1 MPTIAGCTVTLTCG
15 TVVNGQVR
23 HLLGIVIDI
32 GMFFHRCPAAIR
44 RLHEKKAGIPQKL
57 SFYSFPAL
65 PLP

>member
-32 GMFFHRCPAAIR
+32 GMF
-44 RLHEKKAGIPQKL
+44 
-57 SFYSFPAL
+57 SPAL
-65 PLP
+65 PGRHKPFA